1 MLGLVF
7 ASSSLVP
14 SRPAVQ
20 SNSRRA
26 ALAAVPRFAL
36 GAAALSTAPLVA
48 KADSIEE
55 IAARANQKAKAERE
69 ATFVAPPP
77 EVQSD
82 EDKLKPIIAAVG
94 ASVVLSV
101 PFYAENLKRLA
112 TKISSGGEDTGYAKK
127 DTKRGKGKPKPK
139 KGGATAGGFFNA
151 AASAAFRKE
160 KPPPKRR

>member
-1 MLGLVF
+1 MLALLL
-7 ASSSLVP
+7 APSSLVP

-36 GAAALSTAPLVA
+36 GAAALSAAPLVA
-48 KADSIEE
+48 HADSIEE
-55 IAARANQKAKAERE
+55 IAAKANAKARAERE
-69 ATFVAPPP
+69 AAFEAPPP

-82 EDKLKPIIAAVG
+82 EDKLKPIITAVG

-112 TKISSGGEDTGYAKK
+112 TKISSGGEDTGYAQK
-127 DTKRGKGKPKPK
+127 DKGK
-139 KGGATAGGFFNA
+139 
-151 AASAAFRKE
+151 
-160 KPPPKRR
+160 